1 MARTQPASAAQ
12 RRDGVTGT
20 RRRAGAPKGQG
31 TAAAQG
37 HTLPLDWRWIM
48 AGAGV
53 LLIAIIIAVTLSSRG
68 GAEVATSGA
77 APVGQ
82 VTESSTN
89 GPAAAALLP
98 VGTPAPDLKWTLSGQ
113 PGSLA
118 ALRGHPVLLE
128 FFATWCPHCQ
138 RETPIL
144 TTLAQRYAARGL
156 LTFGISANPLGQDQR
171 TPISIADIQSFA
183 TRYGAHFPLL
193 LDANLVGAQR
203 YGVHS
208 YPTLYLI
215 DQNGVIRFASEGE
228 TPETTLA
235 EQIDRVLAG

>member
-1 MARTQPASAAQ
+1 ML
-12 RRDGVTGT
+12 VGT
-20 RRRAGAPKGQG
+20 RQ
-31 TAAAQG
+31 
-37 HTLPLDWRWIM
+37 LDWRWII
-48 AGAGV
+48 AGASV
-53 LLIAIIIAVTLSSRG
+53 LLIALSIAVTLSSRG
-68 GAEVATSGA
+68 RTELAPPGT

-82 VTESSTN
+82 VTERSAN
-89 GPAAAALLP
+89 GASASLLSA
-98 VGTPAPDLKWTLSGQ
+98 GTPAPDLQWTLNGQ

-138 RETPIL
+138 REAPIL
-144 TTLAQRYAARGL
+144 TTLAQRYATRGL
-156 LTFGISANPLGQDQR
+156 LTFGVSANPLGQDQR

-203 YGVHS
+203 YGVHG

-228 TPETTLA
+228 TPETALA